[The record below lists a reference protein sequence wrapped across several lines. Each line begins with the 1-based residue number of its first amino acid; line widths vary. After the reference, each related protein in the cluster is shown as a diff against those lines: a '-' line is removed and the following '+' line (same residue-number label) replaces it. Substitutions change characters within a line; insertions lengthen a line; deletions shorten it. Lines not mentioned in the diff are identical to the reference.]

1 MLSMEKKIKRQKTEN
16 FQRIAEKFYESSRIL
31 NNFTITIRQFF
42 DLNQES
48 REIDRNDRSIPLHL
62 LLSRQRRNK
71 YSQVAHKPPLN
82 RIVFSP
88 KVQRTLLRSEQRI
101 SKIWDPERNPVY
113 TTRSSRFLFQSSGC
127 KLAGPVLPIAC
138 HEILSTI
145 SK

>member
-1 MLSMEKKIKRQKTEN
+1 MEKKNKTTKDREFSKN
-16 FQRIAEKFYESSRIL
+16 RREILRIL
-31 NNFTITIRQFF
+31 EDSQQFYNYDTTIFRF
-42 DLNQES
+42 ES

>member
-1 MLSMEKKIKRQKTEN
+1 MEKKNKTTKDREFSKN
-16 FQRIAEKFYESSRIL
+16 RREILRIL
-31 NNFTITIRQFF
+31 EDSQQFHNYDTTIFRF
-42 DLNQES
+42 ES